1 MENFAKIIN
10 FIIELIDLIKRY
22 FNKNTDNDADE

>member
-22 FNKNTDNDADE
+22 FNKNPDNGADE